1 MHLPNVALSLNYL
14 RGMEST
20 RQKKVSKLI
29 LRDLAT
35 YFQQN
40 GELYAKGSML
50 TVTVVRVSP
59 DLGSARVYLS
69 VFGAHEPQE
78 AVDKVNDRSWEV
90 RKSLASKVRH
100 QLRIVPELRFYVDD
114 SLDEV
119 DKIDDLLKNG

>member
-1 MHLPNVALSLNYL
+1 
-14 RGMEST
+14 MEST

-29 LRDLAT
+29 LRDLAI

-40 GELYAKGSML
+40 GDLYAKGSML

-69 VFGAHEPQE
+69 IFGSHEPQE
-78 AVDKVNDRSWEV
+78 AVDNVNERNWEV
-90 RKSLASKVRH
+90 RKALAAKVRN
-100 QLRIVPELRFYVDD
+100 QLRIVPSLRFYVDD